1 MAVKRHR
8 LTLWQNRGIFLKTK
22 VAYYGV
28 FTALALIFSYIETLV
43 PLPIAIPGI
52 KIGLANLI
60 IVFALYKLKIGE
72 VTVLSVVR
80 VLLVGALFGSLFSV
94 IYSLAGAIVSLGVM
108 YLLKKTEKFSVIGI
122 SMAGGVF
129 HNIGQLIV
137 AGIVLESLSVIYYAP
152 VLLVAGVVT
161 GIVIGIVSNEVIKR
175 LQKV

>member
-1 MAVKRHR
+1 M
-8 LTLWQNRGIFLKTK
+8 TLWQNRGIFLKTK

-94 IYSLAGAIVSLGVM
+94 IYSLAGAIVSLVVM